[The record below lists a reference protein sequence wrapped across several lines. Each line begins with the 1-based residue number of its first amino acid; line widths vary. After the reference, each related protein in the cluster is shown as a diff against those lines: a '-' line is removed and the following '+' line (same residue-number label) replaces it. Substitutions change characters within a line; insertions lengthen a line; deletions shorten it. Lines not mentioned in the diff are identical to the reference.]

1 MKVHLGSHKKKRLI
15 TEINM
20 VPFIDVVLVLLIIF
34 MILSPFIAQSQIPVS
49 LPRAAG
55 QPGDDDAPLKVK
67 ITKDGDYYVG
77 DQRVLRND
85 LAEKLTQAVT
95 RNNRRAILIEA
106 DRDVSFKNVV
116 LALDAAQK
124 LKSVKVGVAVLTTS
138 EEMEKNPAGKDD
150 KSKLDKS

>member
-34 MILSPFIAQSQIPVS
+34 MILSPFIAQSQIPVN

-55 QPGDDDAPLKVK
+55 QPGDDDAPLRVK
-67 ITKDGDYYVG
+67 ITQDGDYYVG
-77 DQRVLRND
+77 DRRVLRND
-85 LAEKLTQAVT
+85 LPDLLAQAL
-95 RNNRRAILIEA
+95 RNNARRAVLIEA
-106 DRDVSFKNVV
+106 DRDVSFKNVI

-124 LKSVKVGVAVLTTS
+124 SKAAKVGVAVLTS
-138 EEMEKNPAGKDD
+138 AEEPPPAPKTPEP
-150 KSKLDKS
+150 SPAP

>member
-34 MILSPFIAQSQIPVS
+34 MILSPFIAQSQIPVN

-55 QPGDDDAPLKVK
+55 TPSDDDTPLKLK
-67 ITKDGDYYVG
+67 ITRDGDYYVG
-77 DQRVLRND
+77 DQRVLRNN
-85 LAEKLTQAVT
+85 LAEKLADTVLKGQ
-95 RNNRRAILIEA
+95 RRAVLIEA

-124 LKSVKVGVAVLTTS
+124 LKAVKVGVAVLPTEDTS
-138 EEMEKNPAGKDD
+138 ATPPAN
-150 KSKLDKS
+150 

>member
-1 MKVHLGSHKKKRLI
+1 MDIARRKRMI

-20 VPFIDVVLVLLIIF
+20 VPFIDIVLVLLIIF
-34 MILSPFIAQSQIPVS
+34 MILSPFLAQSQIPVN
-49 LPRAAG
+49 LPRAATTR
-55 QPGDDDAPLKVK
+55 PGDDENPLRLR
-67 ITKDGDYYVG
+67 ITRDGDYYLG
-77 DQRVLRND
+77 DRRILRD
-85 LAEKLTQAVT
+85 DLPAKLAETAQPGRAV
-95 RNNRRAILIEA
+95 LIEA

-138 EEMEKNPAGKDD
+138 DEKEKSPAGNDD

>member
-20 VPFIDVVLVLLIIF
+20 VPFIDIVLVLLIIF
-34 MILSPFIAQSQIPVS
+34 MILSPFIAQSQIPVN

-55 QPGDDDAPLKVK
+55 QPGEDDAPLKVK
-67 ITKDGDYYVG
+67 ITKDGDYYLG

-85 LAEKLTQAVT
+85 FAKKLEQAVSG
-95 RNNRRAILIEA
+95 NVRRAVLIEA

-124 LKSVKVGVAVLTTS
+124 LKSIKVGVAVLTTS
-138 EEMEKNPAGKDD
+138 EEPDKTSAQKNDGA
-150 KSKLDKS
+150 KLDKP

>member
-34 MILSPFIAQSQIPVS
+34 MILSPFIAQSQIPVN
-49 LPRAAG
+49 LPRDAG
-55 QPGDDDAPLKVK
+55 QPGDDDTPLKLK
-67 ITKDGDYYVG
+67 ITRDGDYYVG

-85 LAEKLTQAVT
+85 LPEKLAQAVALHP
-95 RNNRRAILIEA
+95 RRAVLIEA

-138 EEMEKNPAGKDD
+138 DEKEKSPAGKDD

>member
-34 MILSPFIAQSQIPVS
+34 MIVSPFIAQSQVPVN

-55 QPGDDDAPLKVK
+55 QPGDADNPLRVK
-67 ITKDGDYYVG
+67 ITREGDYYIG
-77 DQRVLRND
+77 DQRVLRNNFSQSLD
-85 LAEKLTQAVT
+85 QAIAQ
-95 RNNRRAILIEA
+95 NNQRAILIEA
-106 DRDVSFKNVV
+106 DRDVSFKNVI

-124 LKSVKVGVAVLTTS
+124 LKAVKVGVAVLTTP
-138 EEMEKNPAGKDD
+138 EEPEETPAP
-150 KSKLDKS
+150 

>member
-95 RNNRRAILIEA
+95 RNNRRAVLIEA

-124 LKSVKVGVAVLTTS
+124 LKAVKVGVAVLNTTDTLATS
-138 EEMEKNPAGKDD
+138 APAK
-150 KSKLDKS
+150 

>member
-15 TEINM
+15 TEMNM
-20 VPFIDVVLVLLIIF
+20 VPFIDVVLVLLIIV

-55 QPGDDDAPLKVK
+55 QPGEDDTPLKVK

-77 DQRVLRND
+77 DQRVLRNA
-85 LAEKLTQAVT
+85 LSEKLTQAVA
-95 RNNRRAILIEA
+95 RHNSRAVLIEA

-124 LKSVKVGVAVLTTS
+124 LKSVKVGVAVLTTP
-138 EEMEKNPAGKDD
+138 EEPNKTPDFKNDTSTRNIP
-150 KSKLDKS
+150 

>member
-1 MKVHLGSHKKKRLI
+1 
-15 TEINM
+15 
-20 VPFIDVVLVLLIIF
+20 

-55 QPGDDDAPLKVK
+55 QPGDDDTPLKVK

-77 DQRVLRND
+77 DQRVLRNN
-85 LAEKLTQAVT
+85 LAEKLSETVLKSG
-95 RNNRRAILIEA
+95 RRAILIEA

-124 LKSVKVGVAVLTTS
+124 LKSVKVGVAVLPT
-138 EEMEKNPAGKDD
+138 EEEPVAQK
-150 KSKLDKS
+150 

>member
-20 VPFIDVVLVLLIIF
+20 VPFIDIMLVLLIIF
-34 MILSPFIAQSQIPVS
+34 MILSPFIAQSQIPVN

-55 QPGDDDAPLKVK
+55 QPGEDDSPLKVK
-67 ITKDGDYYVG
+67 ITKDGDYYLG

-85 LAEKLTQAVT
+85 FAKKLEQAVSLNT
-95 RNNRRAILIEA
+95 RHAVLIEA

-124 LKSVKVGVAVLTTS
+124 LKNVKVGVAVLTT
-138 EEMEKNPAGKDD
+138 EDPDKAPAR
-150 KSKLDKS
+150 

>member
-34 MILSPFIAQSQIPVS
+34 MIVSPFIAQSQVPVN

-55 QPGDDDAPLKVK
+55 QPGDNDNPLRVK
-67 ITKDGDYYVG
+67 ITRDGDYYIG
-77 DQRVLRND
+77 DQRVLRNNFGKSLD
-85 LAEKLTQAVT
+85 QALSQ
-95 RNNRRAILIEA
+95 NERRAVLIEA
-106 DRDVSFKNVV
+106 DRDVSFKNVI

-124 LKSVKVGVAVLTTS
+124 IKGAKVGVAVLPT
-138 EEMEKNPAGKDD
+138 EEAPDEANTP
-150 KSKLDKS
+150 

>member
-34 MILSPFIAQSQIPVS
+34 MILSPFIAQSQIPVN

-55 QPGDDDAPLKVK
+55 TPGDDDAPLKLK
-67 ITKDGDYYVG
+67 ITRDGDYYVG
-77 DQRVLRND
+77 DRRVLRNN
-85 LAEKLTQAVT
+85 LAETLADTVLKGQ
-95 RNNRRAILIEA
+95 RRAVLIEA

-124 LKSVKVGVAVLTTS
+124 LKAVKVGVAVLATDDA
-138 EEMEKNPAGKDD
+138 PATPATN
-150 KSKLDKS
+150 KLNKP

>member
-34 MILSPFIAQSQIPVS
+34 MILSPFIAQSQIPVN

-55 QPGDDDAPLKVK
+55 QPGDDDTPLKLK
-67 ITKDGDYYVG
+67 ITRDGDYYVG
-77 DQRVLRND
+77 DQRVLRNN
-85 LAEKLTQAVT
+85 LAEKLAQAVALKSQ
-95 RNNRRAILIEA
+95 RAVLIEA

-116 LALDAAQK
+116 LGPGRGAETQGRQGRGGGP
-124 LKSVKVGVAVLTTS
+124 SHRGHPRPTP
-138 EEMEKNPAGKDD
+138 EKITRQVVT
-150 KSKLDKS
+150 